1 MQETLK
7 FKGKENTDISVIAT
21 NQLIELILDDRSVND
36 FSVIFLYWDEWDKIA
51 DFLERVRH
59 GRNAKIRDL

>member
-7 FKGKENTDISVIAT
+7 FKGKENTDISVMAT
-21 NQLIELILDDRSVND
+21 DQLIELILDDRSLND

-51 DFLERVRH
+51 NFLERVRH
-59 GRNAKIRDL
+59 GRNAKIHD

>member
-7 FKGKENTDISVIAT
+7 FKGKENTDISVMAT
-21 NQLIELILDDRSVND
+21 DQLIELILDDRSLND

-51 DFLERVRH
+51 DFLEKVRYK
-59 GRNAKIRDL
+59 RNAKIHD